1 MIWVCKTILSDG
13 LDKCYF
19 LQKNVEVLIT
29 PTIILEP
36 LFLISKEENMNNIDL
51 MNYWI
56 KSSDEDYD
64 TMQVMYK
71 TKRIHGLYF

>member
-36 LFLISKEENMNNIDL
+36 NKKIVGSAGQQIEPK
-51 MNYWI
+51 
-56 KSSDEDYD
+56 
-64 TMQVMYK
+64 
-71 TKRIHGLYF
+71 

>member
-36 LFLISKEENMNNIDL
+36 IIKLVLLPYASPPL
-51 MNYWI
+51 M
-56 KSSDEDYD
+56 
-64 TMQVMYK
+64 
-71 TKRIHGLYF
+71 

>member
-36 LFLISKEENMNNIDL
+36 YNKILKNIQ
-51 MNYWI
+51 NKYSVI
-56 KSSDEDYD
+56 
-64 TMQVMYK
+64 
-71 TKRIHGLYF
+71 

>member
-36 LFLISKEENMNNIDL
+36 KWLKVNSWGKTSSKCFAPAFLIGLN
-51 MNYWI
+51 
-56 KSSDEDYD
+56 
-64 TMQVMYK
+64 K
-71 TKRIHGLYF
+71 THKNKLK

>member
-36 LFLISKEENMNNIDL
+36 AFLGISNRPI
-51 MNYWI
+51 
-56 KSSDEDYD
+56 
-64 TMQVMYK
+64 T
-71 TKRIHGLYF
+71 

>member
-36 LFLISKEENMNNIDL
+36 QESFKEK
-51 MNYWI
+51 Y
-56 KSSDEDYD
+56 
-64 TMQVMYK
+64 QVVLRFFK
-71 TKRIHGLYF
+71 

>member
-36 LFLISKEENMNNIDL
+36 KNEWIVNSRFYTIERKLI
-51 MNYWI
+51 
-56 KSSDEDYD
+56 
-64 TMQVMYK
+64 
-71 TKRIHGLYF
+71 

>member
-36 LFLISKEENMNNIDL
+36 FFLNVLEVSCFYLF
-51 MNYWI
+51 
-56 KSSDEDYD
+56 
-64 TMQVMYK
+64 Q
-71 TKRIHGLYF
+71 TKAFQPILE

>member
-36 LFLISKEENMNNIDL
+36 HFLIIYLHKYALNREN
-51 MNYWI
+51 
-56 KSSDEDYD
+56 E
-64 TMQVMYK
+64 
-71 TKRIHGLYF
+71 

>member
-36 LFLISKEENMNNIDL
+36 FISTKNYCKNCSKFYIL
-51 MNYWI
+51 M
-56 KSSDEDYD
+56 
-64 TMQVMYK
+64 
-71 TKRIHGLYF
+71 L